1 MKNMFT
7 MMKEAASMKKNMKK
21 IQDGLRKQTV
31 EYSVP
36 NGKITVTARGDAT
49 VSGIKIDPSIVDP
62 ANVKELEKLV
72 LKAVEGA
79 LEEAKRLSAAEM
91 SKLVGDMGL
100 PKIPGLGL

>member
-31 EYSVP
+31 EFSTGD
-36 NGKITVTARGDAT
+36 GKVSVTARGDGS
-49 VSGIKIDPSIVDP
+49 VSEIKIDPSVVNP
-62 ANVKELEKLV
+62 SNVKELEKLL
-72 LKAVEGA
+72 LKAVSGA
-79 LEEAKRLSAAEM
+79 LDDAKRLSAEEM
-91 SKLVGDMGL
+91 SKMMGDMGL